1 MSFSLIPDY
10 AFPSV
15 CDVAPEF
22 LKRRGVTLLLV
33 DLDNTIAPYGT
44 MTPPAE
50 IAAWAEHIKKSGIGL
65 FIITNNRRTERVERL
80 ASAYGVE
87 YIMKAGKPFVRG
99 IKKVLRQLGKR
110 PEETALVGDQVYTD
124 VLAANRAGLLS
135 IIVEPIRIRN
145 PLFNLRYLF
154 EAPFRAACRN
164 KITYQGKRIR

>member
-44 MTPPAE
+44 VTPPAE
-50 IAAWAEHIKKSGIGL
+50 IADWAESIKKSGIGL

-87 YIMKAGKPFVRG
+87 YIMKAGKPFVGG
-99 IKKVLRQLGKR
+99 IRKVLQQLGKR